1 MVKLI
6 IEADIAIAK
15 DWHQEWGKRKSKVND
30 RLL

>member
-6 IEADIAIAK
+6 IEADIAIAI
-15 DWHQEWGKRKSKVND
+15 DWHQEWGKRKSKD